1 MRPNIINRE
10 KSSSHPLASGRFYIG
25 RVTSV
30 SDSGQI
36 NVTLPDLETR
46 HGPLFPVNALS
57 PSQYSVGD
65 PVICTFTNEF
75 FTELIVLGS
84 MRVEPDATA
93 ALATRV
99 AALES
104 TSTAP
109 LIARISELEEKVQAL
124 ELGIWT

>member
-65 PVICTFTNEF
+65 PVVCTFTNEF

-84 MRVEPDATA
+84 MRVKPETA
-93 ALATRV
+93 G
-99 AALES
+99 
-104 TSTAP
+104 TSE